1 MKNIISIKYSK
12 KLRKKFKPIDIIYK
26 PVKPPEKKKSVLLLS
41 RYIKIIQNF
50 LRRRQKFLA

>member
-26 PVKPPEKKKSVLLLS
+26 PVKSPEKKKSVLLLS